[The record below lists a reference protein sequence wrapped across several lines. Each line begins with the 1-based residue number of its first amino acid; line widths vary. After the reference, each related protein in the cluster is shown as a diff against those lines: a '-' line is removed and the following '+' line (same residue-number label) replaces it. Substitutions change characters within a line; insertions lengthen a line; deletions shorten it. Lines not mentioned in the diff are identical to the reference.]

1 MERNINDN
9 FIEDI
14 IKEMF
19 RGTNEALLS
28 EVDTAAITMAKQDL
42 SNKFEKYLNDPE
54 AKKRTQNLA
63 KNYGVN
69 LDRGAERKAY
79 KDSMLGVTNSD
90 DPNTVVP
97 KGSYEKAVDTI
108 GGELK
113 DALRD
118 YNIWVDPK
126 TPKEVRAELGKK
138 WGGFAGFQRY
148 KDIAD
153 KMSLTPAYDQQ
164 HAKEA
169 GINVAPFGTN
179 YQTVAPNGEMS
190 LTPNKPVSTPEKVN
204 KSGEVVRP
212 FKPADAVTGYDFE
225 NLDLTNVPD
234 KDIIKYFKTGTR
246 KDHPYDEKTGERTNP
261 NKNRTYAELANMA
274 DKGNKRAM
282 SDLKN
287 LYFKAMFNKLLNS
300 KFGYDFKMPT
310 SMYTYGN
317 AKLPNDT
324 LVINFT
330 TAHRCPAWN
339 DCLVGYA
346 CYARGSEHNYEGL
359 HKKNSNL
366 HLMWSS
372 AKHDSSLL
380 NAMFNVIKMHLI
392 NPGNIATS
400 LLNDPNTQGKWFEI
414 LGDKEANFTPLN
426 KKTLIGMTPKTQN
439 TLAMPSKNEPE
450 EDEMPTE
457 GRTLLGQ
464 ALQEVMGEAGRNTG
478 LPKAPKKPKGAR
490 DNLAGLIFTHK
501 FQDLFDE
508 KDIEVIK
515 NKPNSFR
522 AKFIR
527 LNEEGDFIGQWLLD
541 AFDEFAGELKV
552 LGISTAAYTC
562 RNLNFTKIQNI
573 IINASTMNVGT
584 GGEEDGNVSNA
595 IARRF
600 FAVSSELYNRLD
612 DTYVPTGRKINYIVP
627 DGKIPKGEYD
637 GKKPLVPLHETG
649 DGLHVKYNLKA
660 FTNGEDTTNPE
671 TFNDRFDPNGSTIKR
686 RLYYKCPCGR
696 HGDVLGDNGKP
707 LKMDCYLCRMCYEPK
722 DQKVGEIYVLVEVHG
737 DNIDSFDMNKANQQR
752 GISNNMATYREAK
765 AIFANRLCEEHK
777 QAEEKGLELVGQ
789 NIIESVKNRLSKI
802 GNKAL
807 DEIPMESKKFND
819 MVKLIEKADK
829 NRGNKIID

>member
-1 MERNINDN
+1 METNNN

-28 EVDTAAITMAKQDL
+28 EGDTAAVTMSKQDL
-42 SNKFEKYLNDPE
+42 SNKFEKYLDNQE
-54 AKKRTQNLA
+54 NQKRTQSLA

-97 KGSYEKAVDTI
+97 KGSYEKAVGTI
-108 GGELK
+108 GNELK
-113 DALRD
+113 NALKD
-118 YNIWVDPK
+118 YNVWINPN

-164 HAKEA
+164 RAKEA

-179 YQTVAPNGEMS
+179 YKTVAPNGEMT
-190 LTPNKPVSTPEKVN
+190 LTPKKPTSTPEKVN
-204 KSGEVVRP
+204 KAGEVVRP

-261 NKNRTYAELANMA
+261 NKNKTYAELADMA
-274 DKGNKRAM
+274 DKGDKRAM

-339 DCLVGYA
+339 ECLVGYA

-372 AKHDSSLL
+372 AKHDSNLL

-392 NPGNIATS
+392 NPGNIANS
-400 LLNDPNTQGKWFEI
+400 LLSDPNTQGKWIEI
-414 LGDKEANFTPLN
+414 LGDKDANFTPLN
-426 KKTLIGMTPKTQN
+426 KKTLMGMTPKTQN
-439 TLAMPSKNEPE
+439 TLAMPGKNDVED
-450 EDEMPTE
+450 DEMPTE
-457 GRTLLGQ
+457 GKTLLGQ

-478 LPKAPKKPKGAR
+478 LPKAPKRPKGAR

-515 NKPNSFR
+515 NTPNSFR

-649 DGLHVKYNLKA
+649 DGLHVKYDLKA
-660 FTNGEDTTNPE
+660 FTNGEDTTNPV
-671 TFNDRFDPNGSTIKR
+671 TYNDRFDPNGDTVKR

-789 NIIESVKNRLSKI
+789 NIIDSVKKRLTEI
-802 GNKAL
+802 GNKAVG
-807 DEIPMESKKFND
+807 EIPMESKKFND
-819 MVKLIEKADK
+819 MIKLIEKADK